1 MTKSNPADD
10 KGAKGAKATTDKAA
24 AAPSGKPTHQVTEG
38 TQISIRGVLY
48 GAGHRVSA
56 ADFVTKRDPDGKV
69 GLQRLVDGGEL
80 AKLGGKATK
89 VEEEDDDAKRAAL
102 TDSANTGAGPS
113 AAQIAAAEAGNDPA
127 ATAVVEASLSGT
139 TAELEAA
146 ANPDAPKA

>member
-56 ADFVTKRDPDGKV
+56 ADFVTKRDPDGKA

-80 AKLGGKATK
+80 AKLGGKAAK
-89 VEEEDDDAKRAAL
+89 VEEEDDAKRAAL
-102 TDSANTGAGPS
+102 TDSANNGAGPS

-127 ATAVVEASLSGT
+127 ATSVVKALLSAT